1 MKYLLAAASFALLAT
16 PAALAT
22 EIDVGY
28 STDFQEKLQEDYGA
42 REGTYLADS
51 VKEDL
56 MREFKA
62 AGLNVE
68 RVSVTIE
75 KATPNKPT
83 FKQLGDKPGLDY
95 GASVSIGGMKLSATA
110 FDANG
115 QEMGNLTYDWFET
128 DLRQAGLTTWQD
140 AGRASNRF
148 ARKFAKGLVGTT
160 STDIES

>member
-28 STDFQEKLQEDYGA
+28 STDFQEKLQDDYGA

-51 VKEDL
+51 IKDDL

-62 AGLNVE
+62 AGLNVD

-95 GASVSIGGMKLSATA
+95 GASRSIGGMKLSATA
-110 FDANG
+110 FDASG
-115 QEMGNLTYDWFET
+115 TEMGSMTYGWFET
-128 DLRQAGLTTWQD
+128 DIRYSGIATWQD
-140 AGRASNRF
+140 AKRASDRF
-148 ARKFAKGLVGTT
+148 ARKFAKQLAGAPADDVQ
-160 STDIES
+160 S